1 MAITVDSTG
10 STKSSVAS
18 TVIAFSHTCQGN
30 NRLLVVGVQQ
40 GTTIGSAIQATYAG
54 TSMTQQAVMG
64 VGVHVAAIF
73 TLLAPTTGTNTV
85 SITVSSGRFNTY
97 SAESVSFTSVNQTTP
112 IRSTQSTFAASS
124 IATVEVSGLSAGDM
138 VIDSALFTSAS
149 AMTTGAG
156 QTLIFA
162 STITN
167 ADFNIAGGMSIE
179 TATAST
185 ITMSWS
191 QVSAGSTYLITAVAL
206 IEAVAAAQSQ
216 LIWMQ

>member
-1 MAITVDSTG
+1 MVGARKGFTG
-10 STKSSVAS
+10 
-18 TVIAFSHTCQGN
+18 
-30 NRLLVVGVQQ
+30 
-40 GTTIGSAIQATYAG
+40 GSAIQAPYAG
-54 TSMTQQAVMG
+54 TSMTKQAVMG

-73 TLLAPTTGTNTV
+73 TLVAPTTGTNTV
-85 SITVSSGRFNTY
+85 SLTVSSGRFNAY
-97 SAESVSFTSVNQTTP
+97 SAESVSFTSVNQATP
-112 IRSTQSTFAASS
+112 IRSTASTFAASS
-124 IATVEVSGLSAGDM
+124 IATVDVLGLVSGDM

-156 QTLIFA
+156 QTAVFA
-162 STITN
+162 STVTN

-179 TATAST
+179 TATST
-185 ITMSWS
+185 SVTMSWS